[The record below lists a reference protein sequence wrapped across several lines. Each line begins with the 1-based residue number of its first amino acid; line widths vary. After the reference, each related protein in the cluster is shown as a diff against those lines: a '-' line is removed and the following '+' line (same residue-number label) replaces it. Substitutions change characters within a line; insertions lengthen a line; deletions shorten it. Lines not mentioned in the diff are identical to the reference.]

1 MTSKIQYAAFEGDN
15 RLMAFPS
22 LVEANNYI
30 HGLLLIN
37 KGFKEKNMHIYL
49 EVNLHGK
56 R

>member
-1 MTSKIQYAAFEGDN
+1 MKLNPIYVVYEGTS
-15 RLMAFPS
+15 RLMSFDS
-22 LVEANNYI
+22 LTAANNYVK
-30 HGLLLIN
+30 GLLLN